1 MRLRRVDHLA
11 WRTILDETLV
21 LDLRRRM
28 AFGLNEAGS
37 RLLSWLERVRAVDRT
52 FDRLP
57 EELRDGVGAFLR
69 RLEEERLVDVT
80 PGDGSQEEGD
90 PPVLEE
96 IPRILWSE
104 PLPRLAQQLSP
115 PMEIGNVQCIQ

>member
-37 RLLSWLERVRAVDRT
+37 RLLSWLERVRAVDGR

-57 EELRDGVGAFLR
+57 AELRDGVGAFLR
-69 RLEEERLVDVT
+69 RLEEERLVDVN

-90 PPVLEE
+90 PPALEE